1 MDGMTPVANHKIKSA
16 SLLEVVVALVVIF
29 AVFAIATSLYINVIS
44 SSANLQ
50 QSRLG
55 FEIERLASETKRDQS
70 WIDSKIEIGNY
81 VVEKT
86 VKPYQN
92 RKGVVQLGFVA
103 RNANQK
109 VVIDWKELYLME
121 R

>member
-1 MDGMTPVANHKIKSA
+1 MYNTSSKIRAA

-29 AVFAIATSLYINVIS
+29 AVFAIATSLYVNVIS
-44 SSANLQ
+44 SSSNLQ

-70 WIDSKIEIGNY
+70 WIDGKIEIGNY

-86 VKPYQN
+86 VKTYQN
-92 RKGVVQLGFVA
+92 HKGVVQLGFLA
-103 RNANQK
+103 RDQNQK
-109 VVIDWKELYLME
+109 IIIDWKELYFLE